1 MAEAETW
8 LGSTIVESESFILKA
23 KSVVDNQEFGANHNG
38 WLVSI
43 QTDPGEAARW
53 WHWQKDKVSMP
64 GEGWVSL
71 RLRDVELMP
80 LSAWTNIEFFW
91 SNVIEAIESYLDTG
105 SGYGGFSDES
115 AEFSIVKKDS
125 AAIFTLRERKHVVDP
140 ISFLLSL
147 LDGAKKFYSWGDRY
161 IGVFPSALYE
171 RLEYLN
177 AMLTKEKHSA
187 SFK

>member
-1 MAEAETW
+1 MADAETW
-8 LGSTIVESESFILKA
+8 LGSSNVESESFILKA
-23 KSVVDNQEFGANHNG
+23 TGVVDIQEFGANHNG

-43 QTDPGEAARW
+43 QTNPQEAARW
-53 WHWQKDKVSMP
+53 WHWQKDKVAMP

-71 RLRDVELMP
+71 RLRDIELMP
-80 LSAWTNIEFFW
+80 LTAWTNIEFFW
-91 SNVIEAIESYLDTG
+91 SNVLDAIASYLDTG
-105 SGYGGFSDES
+105 SGYGGFSDEP

-125 AAIFTLRERKHVVDP
+125 VAIFTLRGSKHVVEP

-161 IGVFPSALYE
+161 IGVFPSSLYE

-177 AMLTKEKHSA
+177 AMLTKEKDSA
-187 SFK
+187 RFK